1 MHFRDFGD
9 FPEGRYCIRTRR
21 SFSEDNM
28 RSITDVLRQKETRA
42 DKLREE
48 IEKLRE
54 AARILENTNET
65 PKSAAAAGSDAAKS
79 WP

>member
-1 MHFRDFGD
+1 MHFRDFRR
-9 FPEGRYCIRTRR
+9 FPERRYFIRTRR

-42 DKLREE
+42 DRLREE

-54 AARILENTNET
+54 AARILENTDET
-65 PKSAAAAGSDAAKS
+65 AKSAAAAGSETAKS